1 MSEKLNEQDN
11 FILHTAISKINGLEK
26 RTSELEARQATI
38 PDQTDPAEMESQLIL
53 VRELLTGQNENSGV
67 LMAIA
72 EELKTNKANV
82 NSHGDQLKSL
92 KATIEINNS
101 VTASRLEEI
110 KKLILNSPKEVLQE
124 KRILLF
130 PEHNA
135 REYYAVLKWILYII
149 IAFLSFYLLKY
160 LISCLFHLAI

>member
-11 FILHTAISKINGLEK
+11 YILHTAISKINGLEK

-38 PDQTDPAEMESQLIL
+38 PDQTDPAEMESHQMLA
-53 VRELLTGQNENSGV
+53 RELLTGQNENSGV
-67 LMAIA
+67 LMAIV
-72 EELKTNKANV
+72 EELKTIKANV
-82 NSHGDQLKSL
+82 NSQAEQLKVLRS
-92 KATIEINNS
+92 TVEINNS
-101 VTASRLEEI
+101 IAASRHEEI
-110 KKLILNSPKEVLQE
+110 KKLILNSPKEVLQQ

-135 REYYAVLKWILYII
+135 REYYAVFKWILYII

-160 LISCLFHLAI
+160 LISCMFHQA